1 METLLVTG
9 GAGFIGANFV
19 EYWLDAHADDR
30 VVVLDALT
38 YAGNRASLQAV
49 AGRPGFEFVHG
60 DICDRDLATR
70 LIDGREISTIV
81 HFAAE
86 SHVDRS
92 IVGPEE
98 FLRTNVIGTQTLL
111 QAARAVW
118 MADGGAPGRVRFHHI
133 STDEVYGSLGPDDP
147 PFSESTPY
155 APNSPYAASKAA
167 SDHLV
172 RAYHHTYGLPVT
184 TSNCSNNYGPY
195 QFPEKLIPLM
205 LVNALEGKP
214 LPVYGDGG
222 NVRDWLYVTDHCR
235 AIERVLL
242 DGRVG
247 ETYNVG
253 GRNEWRNVDVVHLL
267 CGLLD
272 EAFMADRSL
281 AVRFPASPAAQGR
294 LTSELVTFVK
304 DRPGH
309 DRRYAVDT
317 AKIERELGFTPQE
330 SFETGLRKTVAW
342 YLEHEAWWRGVMD
355 GSYRDWV
362 RLQYGDRPARRSPGP
377 LHLTD

>member
-1 METLLVTG
+1 VLVTG

-19 EYWLDAHADDR
+19 QHWFDAHPGDQ

-38 YAGNRASLQAV
+38 YAGNRASLEPV
-49 AGRPGFEFVHG
+49 EGRAGFEFVRG
-60 DICDRDLATR
+60 DICDGDLAAG
-70 LIDGREISTIV
+70 LIRERSVSTVV

-98 FLRTNVIGTQTLL
+98 FLRTNVLGTQSLL
-111 QAARAVW
+111 QAARSVW
-118 MADGGAPGRVRFHHI
+118 MRDGKAPAGVRFHHI
-133 STDEVYGSLGPDDP
+133 STDEVYGSLGPGDP
-147 PFSESTPY
+147 PFSETTAY

-205 LVNALEGKP
+205 IVNALEGKP

-222 NVRDWLYVTDHCR
+222 NVRDWLYVDDHCR

-242 DGRVG
+242 HGRVG

-253 GRNEWRNVDVVHLL
+253 GRNEWRNVDLVRLL
-267 CGLLD
+267 CGVLD
-272 EAFMADRSL
+272 AAFAADPSL
-281 AVRFPASPAAQGR
+281 AARFPACPVAKGGAVSG
-294 LTSELVTFVK
+294 LITFVQ

-317 AKIERELGFTPQE
+317 RKLERELGFAPGE

-342 YLEHEAWWRGVMD
+342 YLAHEAWWRGVMD
-355 GSYRDWV
+355 GSYRDWM
-362 RLQYGDRPARRSPGP
+362 RRQYDERPAGRSPDTP
-377 LHLTD
+377 SPTD

>member
-1 METLLVTG
+1 MLVTG

-19 EYWLDAHADDR
+19 EYWLGAHPGDR

-49 AGRPGFEFVHG
+49 EGRPGFEFVTG
-60 DICDRDLATR
+60 DICDGGLVAT
-70 LIDGREISTIV
+70 LIRGRAVSTIV

-98 FLRTNVIGTQTLL
+98 FLRTNVLGTQSLL
-111 QAARAVW
+111 QAARSVW
-118 MADGGAPGRVRFHHI
+118 MPDGKALGPVRFHHI
-133 STDEVYGSLGPDDP
+133 STDEVYGSLGPADP
-147 PFSESTPY
+147 AFSERTPY

-205 LVNALEGKP
+205 IVNALEGKA

-242 DGRVG
+242 EGRVG

-253 GRNEWRNVDVVHLL
+253 GGNEWPNVDVVHRL
-267 CGLLD
+267 CAALD
-272 EAFMADRSL
+272 TAFAADRSL
-281 AVRFPASPAAQGR
+281 PARFPACPAAKGR
-294 LTSELVTFVK
+294 PVSELVTFVK

-317 AKIERELGFTPQE
+317 TKVERELGVTPEE
-330 SFETGLRKTVAW
+330 SFESGLRKTVAW

-362 RLQYGDRPARRSPGP
+362 QAQYGDSSAARPAGAPAP
-377 LHLTD
+377 TD